1 MTDTHANFIPVEEY
15 LGWGERE
22 VRYEYVD
29 GAVFAMSGGTRRHSS
44 LKMAI
49 GFQLFA
55 AARGSACHVYDS
67 DFRVQITRTR
77 YYYPDLSVSCEP
89 GNDSDTTELNPCLV
103 VEVLSPSTE
112 QTDRREKLVAYM
124 NVPSL
129 RHYLMVA
136 QDEVRIDHY
145 YRADDGPWN
154 ITICG
159 PGDCLVLSCPSASVS
174 VDDLFAAVSSLS

>member
-1 MTDTHANFIPVEEY
+1 MSDTHADFIPVEEY
-15 LGWGERE
+15 LAWGERD

-29 GAVFAMSGGTRRHSS
+29 GAVFAMAGGTRRHSS
-44 LKMAI
+44 LKMSF
-49 GFQLFA
+49 GFVLQS
-55 AARGSACHVYDS
+55 AARGSNCRVYDS

-77 YYYPDLSVSCEP
+77 YYYPDLTVSCEP
-89 GNDSDTTELNPCLV
+89 GDDDDTTELNPCLV

-145 YRADDGPWN
+145 HRADEGPWH

-159 PGDCLVLSCPSASVS
+159 PGDNVVLSCPGATVS
-174 VDDLFAAVSSLS
+174 VDELYAAAS

>member
-1 MTDTHANFIPVEEY
+1 MTETHANFIPVEEY
-15 LGWGERE
+15 LGWGEQE

-29 GAVFAMSGGTRRHSS
+29 GAVFAMSGGTRRHST

-49 GFQLFA
+49 GFQLLA

-145 YRADDGPWN
+145 HRADGGPWN
-154 ITICG
+154 ITILG
-159 PGDCLVLSCPSASVS
+159 PGDSLLLSCPAAAIA
-174 VDDLFAAVSSLS
+174 VDDLYAAAS